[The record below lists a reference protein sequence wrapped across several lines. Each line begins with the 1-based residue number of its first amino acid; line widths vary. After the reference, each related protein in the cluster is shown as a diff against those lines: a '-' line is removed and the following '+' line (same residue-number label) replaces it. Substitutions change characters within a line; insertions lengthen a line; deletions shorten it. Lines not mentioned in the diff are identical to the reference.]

1 MFLGLGPGGLRIPHF
16 SALVPKQCLS
26 GSSHGGKGHQGP
38 VFSAHPPYGKDDM
51 TSLLGGSGGE
61 IAFIILTVLSSL
73 IFALHYFIKITRSY
87 GQPDDYHVTTAFSD
101 LTRSI
106 DESK

>member
-1 MFLGLGPGGLRIPHF
+1 MPPHDTI
-16 SALVPKQCLS
+16 VPNHCLP
-26 GSSHGGKGHQGP
+26 GSSHGGKGHQGKA
-38 VFSAHPPYGKDDM
+38 VRAHPPYGKDDM

-61 IAFIILTVLSSL
+61 IAFIILIVLNSL

>member
-1 MFLGLGPGGLRIPHF
+1 MFLGLGPGGLVMPTDDSII
-16 SALVPKQCLS
+16 LNQCLP

-61 IAFIILTVLSSL
+61 
-73 IFALHYFIKITRSY
+73 FALAS
-87 GQPDDYHVTTAFSD
+87 
-101 LTRSI
+101 
-106 DESK
+106 